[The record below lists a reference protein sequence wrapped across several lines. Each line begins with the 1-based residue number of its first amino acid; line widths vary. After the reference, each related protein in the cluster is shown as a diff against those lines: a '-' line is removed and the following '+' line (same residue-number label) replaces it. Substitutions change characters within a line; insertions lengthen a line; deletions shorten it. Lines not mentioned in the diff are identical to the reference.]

1 MSTSNLQ
8 ASTGISHYTSA
19 AAQTLAVAPL
29 DPLTDPSV
37 PILHALPSNVAV
49 YRCATCSAEL
59 TVQDELVSRAFS
71 GGTGPAYLVRT
82 TINTYTGPKATKQL
96 LTGKHIVSPL
106 YCKGCQI
113 ELGWTYHVAPD
124 RTQKY
129 KEHKSIL
136 EEVRLFSESEKDRMA
151 SNSGLI

>member
-8 ASTGISHYTSA
+8 ASTSTSTSPYA
-19 AAQTLAVAPL
+19 STAAQTLAAAPL
-29 DPLTDPSV
+29 DPLTAPSV
-37 PILHALPSNVAV
+37 PILHALPSNIAV

-71 GGTGPAYLVRT
+71 GSTGPAYLVRT
-82 TINTYTGPKATKQL
+82 TINTYLGPKATKQL
-96 LTGKHIVSPL
+96 LTGKHVVSPL
-106 YCKGCQI
+106 YCRGCQS

-136 EEVRLFSESEKDRMA
+136 EATRIYKDNKW
-151 SNSGLI
+151 ST